1 MKFSALTFVA
11 LAASSV
17 YASVIDVSALDTA
30 DTFVNLETRATCWQ
44 SDMQAVKDR
53 INHYNVF
60 CQMYNAQP
68 RDSSPLP
75 TLTAAKL
82 TGACS
87 CLLAQWNKVANPTS
101 VPSTGSST
109 CAASDIN
116 LIKNEAPK
124 NFQSYC
130 KWWGL
135 MYVFPLLH
143 SLYFIFANGV
153 SNSPR
158 TRSAIPG
165 VSADQ
170 ITKSC
175 KCLLASTGATA
186 TTAAKV
192 TTSTTKAAA
201 TSTASACKKRRKV
214 RRTVT
219 VEVAAE
225 ATPSV

>member
-1 MKFSALTFVA
+1 MKFSALAFIS

-17 YASVIDVSALDTA
+17 YGSVIDVNARDLDSY
-30 DTFVNLETRATCWQ
+30 VNLETRATCWK

-68 RDSSPLP
+68 RNSSPLP
-75 TLTAAKL
+75 RLTAAKL

-87 CLLAQWNKVANPTS
+87 CILAQWNKVANPTS
-101 VPSTGSST
+101 VPSTPANT

-116 LIKNEAPK
+116 LIKKEAPNDFK
-124 NFQSYC
+124 TYC
-130 KWWGL
+130 TWWGL
-135 MYVFPLLH
+135 
-143 SLYFIFANGV
+143 I
-153 SNSPR
+153 PR

-165 VSADQ
+165 VSANQ

-175 KCLLASTGATA
+175 KCLLAANGGAA
-186 TTAAKV
+186 TTTIKASSTSKKTTAK
-192 TTSTTKAAA
+192 A

>member
-1 MKFSALTFVA
+1 MKFSVLTFIT

-17 YASVIDVSALDTA
+17 YGSVIDVAAAQEANTLA
-30 DTFVNLETRATCWQ
+30 NIETRATCSS

-53 INHYNVF
+53 INHFNVF

-75 TLTAAKL
+75 TLTAAQL
-82 TGACS
+82 TSACS
-87 CLLAQWNKVANPTS
+87 CILAQWNKVANPTS
-101 VPSTGSST
+101 VPSTGSNT

-116 LIKNEAPK
+116 LIKNEAPR
-124 NFQSYC
+124 NFKSYC
-130 KWWGL
+130 TWWGL
-135 MYVFPLLH
+135 
-143 SLYFIFANGV
+143 I
-153 SNSPR
+153 PR

-175 KCLLASTGATA
+175 KCLLNPGAVTS
-186 TTAAKV
+186 TTAKAA
-192 TTSTTKAAA
+192 STTKAAA
-201 TSTASACKKRRKV
+201 TSTAACKKRRKV

-219 VEVAAE
+219 VEVPAE
-225 ATPSV
+225 ATPSL

>member
-1 MKFSALTFVA
+1 
-11 LAASSV
+11 
-17 YASVIDVSALDTA
+17 
-30 DTFVNLETRATCWQ
+30 
-44 SDMQAVKDR
+44 
-53 INHYNVF
+53 
-60 CQMYNAQP
+60 MYQ
-68 RDSSPLP
+68 
-75 TLTAAKL
+75 T
-82 TGACS
+82 
-87 CLLAQWNKVANPTS
+87 V
-101 VPSTGSST
+101 
-109 CAASDIN
+109 
-116 LIKNEAPK
+116 
-124 NFQSYC
+124 
-130 KWWGL
+130 
-135 MYVFPLLH
+135 
-143 SLYFIFANGV
+143 
-153 SNSPR
+153 PR

>member
-135 MYVFPLLH
+135 
-143 SLYFIFANGV
+143 I
-153 SNSPR
+153 PR

-192 TTSTTKAAA
+192 TTSTSKAAA

>member
-1 MKFSALTFVA
+1 MKFSVLTFIT

-17 YASVIDVSALDTA
+17 YGSVIDVAAAQDANTLA
-30 DTFVNLETRATCWQ
+30 NIETRATCSS

-53 INHYNVF
+53 INHFNVF

-82 TGACS
+82 TSACS
-87 CLLAQWNKVANPTS
+87 CILAQWNKVANPTS
-101 VPSTGSST
+101 VPSTGSNT

-116 LIKNEAPK
+116 LIKNEAPR
-124 NFQSYC
+124 NFKSYC
-130 KWWGL
+130 TWWGL
-135 MYVFPLLH
+135 IY
-143 SLYFIFANGV
+143 
-153 SNSPR
+153 R

-175 KCLLASTGATA
+175 KCLLNPGSVTS
-186 TTAAKV
+186 TTAKAA
-192 TTSTTKAAA
+192 TTTKAAA
-201 TSTASACKKRRKV
+201 TSASACKKRRKV

-219 VEVAAE
+219 VEVPAE
-225 ATPSV
+225 ATPSF

>member
-1 MKFSALTFVA
+1 MKFSVLTFIT

-17 YASVIDVSALDTA
+17 YGSVIDVAAAQEANTLA
-30 DTFVNLETRATCWQ
+30 NIETRATCSS

-53 INHYNVF
+53 INHFNVF

-82 TGACS
+82 TSACS
-87 CLLAQWNKVANPTS
+87 CILAQWNKVANPTS
-101 VPSTGSST
+101 VPSTGSNT

-116 LIKNEAPK
+116 LIKNEAPR
-124 NFQSYC
+124 NFKSYC
-130 KWWGL
+130 TWWGL
-135 MYVFPLLH
+135 
-143 SLYFIFANGV
+143 I
-153 SNSPR
+153 PR

-175 KCLLASTGATA
+175 KCLLNPGAVTS
-186 TTAAKV
+186 TTAKAA
-192 TTSTTKAAA
+192 STTKAAA
-201 TSTASACKKRRKV
+201 TSTAACKKRRKV

-219 VEVAAE
+219 VEIPAE

>member
-1 MKFSALTFVA
+1 MKFSVLTFIT

-17 YASVIDVSALDTA
+17 YGSVIDVAAAQDANTLA
-30 DTFVNLETRATCWQ
+30 NIETRATCSS

-53 INHYNVF
+53 INHFNVF

-82 TGACS
+82 TSACS
-87 CLLAQWNKVANPTS
+87 CILAQWNKVANPTS
-101 VPSTGSST
+101 VPSTGSNT

-116 LIKNEAPK
+116 LIKNEAPR
-124 NFQSYC
+124 NFKSYC
-130 KWWGL
+130 TWWGL
-135 MYVFPLLH
+135 MYVPL
-143 SLYFIFANGV
+143 SLSS
-153 SNSPR
+153 SNSYILISPHSYR

-175 KCLLASTGATA
+175 KCLLNPGSVTS
-186 TTAAKV
+186 TTAKAA
-192 TTSTTKAAA
+192 TTTKAAA
-201 TSTASACKKRRKV
+201 TSASACKKRRKV

-219 VEVAAE
+219 VEVPAE
-225 ATPSV
+225 ATPSF

>member
-1 MKFSALTFVA
+1 MKFSALTFIT

-17 YASVIDVSALDTA
+17 YGSVIDPAA
-30 DTFVNLETRATCWQ
+30 HEDTFVNLETRATCWK

-60 CQMYNAQP
+60 CQMYNAQY
-68 RDSSPLP
+68 
-75 TLTAAKL
+75 L

-87 CLLAQWNKVANPTS
+87 CLLAQWNKQANPTS
-101 VPSTGSST
+101 VPSTAANT

-130 KWWGL
+130 TWWGL
-135 MYVFPLLH
+135 IA
-143 SLYFIFANGV
+143 S
-153 SNSPR
+153 
-158 TRSAIPG
+158 
-165 VSADQ
+165 Q

-175 KCLLASTGATA
+175 KCLLASTGNTASTAVKATS
-186 TTAAKV
+186 TK
-192 TTSTTKAAA
+192 TTSTAKA
-201 TSTASACKKRRKV
+201 TSTAAACKKRRKV

-219 VEVAAE
+219 VEVPAE

>member
-1 MKFSALTFVA
+1 MGLYLDQDIKTTITPYKMKFSVLTFIT

-17 YASVIDVSALDTA
+17 YGSAIDVSVAKDV
-30 DTFVNLETRATCWQ
+30 DSYVNLETRATCWK

-75 TLTAAKL
+75 TLSTAKL

-87 CLLAQWNKVANPTS
+87 CILAEWNKVANPTS
-101 VPSTGSST
+101 VPSTGSNT

-116 LIKNEAPK
+116 QIK
-124 NFQSYC
+124 
-130 KWWGL
+130 
-135 MYVFPLLH
+135 
-143 SLYFIFANGV
+143 
-153 SNSPR
+153 
-158 TRSAIPG
+158 
-165 VSADQ
+165 
-170 ITKSC
+170 KSC
-175 KCLLASTGATA
+175 KCLLASYATPS
-186 TTAAKV
+186 TTAKS
-192 TTSTTKAAA
+192 TSTKAAA
-201 TSTASACKKRRKV
+201 TSAPACKKRRKV

-219 VEVAAE
+219 VEVPAE

>member
-1 MKFSALTFVA
+1 MKFSVLTFIT

-17 YASVIDVSALDTA
+17 YGSVIDVAAAQEANTLA
-30 DTFVNLETRATCWQ
+30 NIETRATCSS

-53 INHYNVF
+53 INHFNVF

-82 TGACS
+82 TSACS
-87 CLLAQWNKVANPTS
+87 CILAQWNKVANPTS
-101 VPSTGSST
+101 VPSTGSNT

-116 LIKNEAPK
+116 LIKNEAPR
-124 NFQSYC
+124 NFKSYC
-130 KWWGL
+130 TWWGL
-135 MYVFPLLH
+135 
-143 SLYFIFANGV
+143 I
-153 SNSPR
+153 PR

-175 KCLLASTGATA
+175 KCLLNPAAVTS
-186 TTAAKV
+186 TTAKA
-192 TTSTTKAAA
+192 TSTTKAAA
-201 TSTASACKKRRKV
+201 TSTAACKKRRKV

-219 VEVAAE
+219 VEVPAE

>member
-1 MKFSALTFVA
+1 MKFSVLAFIT

-17 YASVIDVSALDTA
+17 YGSVIDVAAAQEANTLA
-30 DTFVNLETRATCWQ
+30 NIETRATCSS

-53 INHYNVF
+53 INHFNVF

-75 TLTAAKL
+75 TLSAAQL
-82 TGACS
+82 TSACS
-87 CLLAQWNKVANPTS
+87 CILAQWNKVANPTS
-101 VPSTGSST
+101 VPSTGSNT

-116 LIKNEAPK
+116 LIKNEAPR
-124 NFQSYC
+124 NFKSYC
-130 KWWGL
+130 TWWGL
-135 MYVFPLLH
+135 
-143 SLYFIFANGV
+143 I
-153 SNSPR
+153 PR

-175 KCLLASTGATA
+175 KCLLNPGAVTS
-186 TTAAKV
+186 TTAKAA
-192 TTSTTKAAA
+192 STTKAAA
-201 TSTASACKKRRKV
+201 TSTAACKKRRKV

-219 VEVAAE
+219 VEVPAE

>member
-1 MKFSALTFVA
+1 MKFSVLTFIT

-17 YASVIDVSALDTA
+17 YGSAIDVTVAKDVDSY
-30 DTFVNLETRATCWQ
+30 VNLETRATCWK

-60 CQMYNAQP
+60 CQMYNAQY
-68 RDSSPLP
+68 
-75 TLTAAKL
+75 L

-87 CLLAQWNKVANPTS
+87 CILAQWNKVANPTS
-101 VPSTGSST
+101 VPSTGSNT

-116 LIKNEAPK
+116 LIKNEAPR

-130 KWWGL
+130 RWWGL
-135 MYVFPLLH
+135 IY
-143 SLYFIFANGV
+143 
-153 SNSPR
+153 R

-175 KCLLASTGATA
+175 KCLLDSYATPS
-186 TTAAKV
+186 TTAKP
-192 TTSTTKAAA
+192 TSTKAAA
-201 TSTASACKKRRKV
+201 TSAPACKKRRKV

-219 VEVAAE
+219 VEVPAE

>member
-1 MKFSALTFVA
+1 MKFSALAFIS

-17 YASVIDVSALDTA
+17 YGSVIDVNARDLDSY
-30 DTFVNLETRATCWQ
+30 VNLETRATCWK

-101 VPSTGSST
+101 VPSTAANT

-124 NFQSYC
+124 NFKSYC
-130 KWWGL
+130 TWWGL
-135 MYVFPLLH
+135 
-143 SLYFIFANGV
+143 I
-153 SNSPR
+153 PR

-165 VSADQ
+165 VSANQ

-175 KCLLASTGATA
+175 KCLLAANGGTA
-186 TTAAKV
+186 TTAIKV
-192 TTSTTKAAA
+192 SSTSTKTTAKA

>member
-1 MKFSALTFVA
+1 MKFSVLTFIT

-17 YASVIDVSALDTA
+17 YGSVIDVAAAQEANTLA
-30 DTFVNLETRATCWQ
+30 NIETRATCSS

-53 INHYNVF
+53 INHFNVF

-75 TLTAAKL
+75 TLTAAQL
-82 TGACS
+82 TSACS
-87 CLLAQWNKVANPTS
+87 CILAQWNKVANPTS
-101 VPSTGSST
+101 VPSTGSNT

-116 LIKNEAPK
+116 LIKNEAPR
-124 NFQSYC
+124 NFKSYC
-130 KWWGL
+130 TWWGL
-135 MYVFPLLH
+135 
-143 SLYFIFANGV
+143 I
-153 SNSPR
+153 PR

-175 KCLLASTGATA
+175 KCLLNPGAVTS
-186 TTAAKV
+186 TTAKAA
-192 TTSTTKAAA
+192 STTKAAA
-201 TSTASACKKRRKV
+201 TSTAACKKRRKV

-219 VEVAAE
+219 V
-225 ATPSV
+225 